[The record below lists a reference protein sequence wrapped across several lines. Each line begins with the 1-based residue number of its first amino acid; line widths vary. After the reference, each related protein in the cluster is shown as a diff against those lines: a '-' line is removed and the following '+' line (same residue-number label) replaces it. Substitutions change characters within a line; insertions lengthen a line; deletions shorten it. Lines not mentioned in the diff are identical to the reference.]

1 MVAAVLQLIATLFNQ
16 LNVLYIICVFCY
28 SSKNEA
34 DENDMSQE
42 EELAVLKEQHALLTR
57 LLHQQKEV
65 S

>member
-1 MVAAVLQLIATLFNQ
+1 M
-16 LNVLYIICVFCY
+16 CVFLLLTFT
-28 SSKNEA
+28 KDETN
-34 DENDMSQE
+34 ENDMSQE